1 MGCRQKAFLEH
12 EEVMELLRS
21 EIARAGGQERWAKMI
36 GMDRTQLS
44 RMLHGPQLLSKR
56 VIKALNLRV
65 VFAPGDR
72 KEEAREMKNRKQK
85 IAAGPQKLFDALR
98 ELVEQVEAA
107 MRETTTD
114 TR

>member
-44 RMLHGPQLLSKR
+44 KMLHGPQL
-56 VIKALNLRV
+56 
-65 VFAPGDR
+65 
-72 KEEAREMKNRKQK
+72 
-85 IAAGPQKLFDALR
+85 
-98 ELVEQVEAA
+98 
-107 MRETTTD
+107 
-114 TR
+114 